1 MRLLIVSLV
10 ILLCGCKTY
19 SPATSDEEIVTTLA
33 QQWVDE
39 LVKKDFQKAWM
50 YTSPSY
56 RASRDVNTFKRT
68 VAGALNWTDAKV
80 KTVTCEADRCDV
92 VTDITYSLPR
102 FKLENTRPIERV
114 WIKIDG
120 KWWLYQK

>member
-1 MRLLIVSLV
+1 
-10 ILLCGCKTY
+10 GCKTY
-19 SPATSDEEIVTTLA
+19 SPGKTDEEIVTDLA

-39 LVKKDFQKAWM
+39 VVKKDFQKAWM
-50 YTSPSY
+50 YTSPAY
-56 RASRDVNTFKRT
+56 LASRDFNVFKRSL
-68 VAGALNWTDAKV
+68 AGAANWTDGKV
-80 KTVTCEADRCDV
+80 KPVTCEEDRCEV
-92 VTDITYSLPR
+92 VTDISYSLPR